1 LTGEPER
8 SGDVTIGLGTYAF
21 FWQWHATAE
30 TPLSMIDMVNRTADL
45 GVRLFQICDYPAI
58 DSYDTSDLDQLRVR
72 ATERGVRLE
81 LGTRGVQPQHLR
93 RYLEMARRLDATLV
107 RSMINTA
114 DHRPSPDEAVEL
126 LTSVAPVFEEAGVT
140 IALETYEQVPVST
153 LVDIVTRVGA
163 PSIGICVDPANC
175 VAALELPTAT
185 VEAVAPYARNIHVKD
200 FAFSRQNGWV
210 GFTLAGCPLG
220 EGLLDY
226 RHLITTTQAREL
238 GLSQIIEH
246 WLPWQGDSASTI
258 RTENDWNLHNLD
270 YLRSQAA

>member
-200 FAFSRQNGWV
+200 FAFTRQNGWV

-258 RTENDWNLHNLD
+258 RTENDWNLYNLD

>member
-1 LTGEPER
+1 
-8 SGDVTIGLGTYAF
+8 VTIGLGTYAF
-21 FWQWHATAE
+21 FWQWYATAE
-30 TPLSMIDMVNRTADL
+30 TPLSLIDMVDRTADL

-58 DSYDTSDLDQLRVR
+58 ESYDTSDLDQLRVR